1 MHTIESAPRSV
12 VPVHASYQKLR
23 SALVLTW
30 SSVTCRLPSM
40 QSRFLITVLPLGDAT
55 GETKAHRMPWN
66 CLGVSS
72 QAVASFLDRYRIPW
86 PVYIYIYIFICL
98 SIYVW
103 ARLIY
108 IYIYIYICV
117 IPKHGYYMDI
127 LWASYKQRH
136 CME

>member
-66 CLGVSS
+66 CLTIEYGTVESN
-72 QAVASFLDRYRIPW
+72 QCEHHDRP
-86 PVYIYIYIFICL
+86 
-98 SIYVW
+98 
-103 ARLIY
+103 
-108 IYIYIYICV
+108 
-117 IPKHGYYMDI
+117 M
-127 LWASYKQRH
+127 
-136 CME
+136 